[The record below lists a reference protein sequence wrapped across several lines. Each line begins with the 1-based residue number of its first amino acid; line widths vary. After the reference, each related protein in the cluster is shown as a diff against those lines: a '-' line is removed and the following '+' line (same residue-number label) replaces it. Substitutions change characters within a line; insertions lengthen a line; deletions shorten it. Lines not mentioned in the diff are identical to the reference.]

1 LIVIID
7 NYDSFTYNL
16 YQYIGHYY
24 KDIIVLKN
32 DDHKI
37 DKLEFN
43 KIKAFVF
50 SPGPGQPNQSGKMPY
65 LIKNYSA
72 KIPMLGIC
80 LGHQAIVENY
90 GGSIISASEICHG
103 KVHVIEHYSNC
114 TIFSGVKK
122 YFNATRYHS
131 LIASKK
137 NFPDCLQITASSKFD
152 KEIMAIK
159 HKKQKIYGLQ
169 FHPESI
175 ETEYGLNMIK
185 NFINEVI

>member
-1 LIVIID
+1 MIID

-24 KDIIVLKN
+24 KNIIVLKN
-32 DDHKI
+32 DDYKI

-50 SPGPGQPNQSGKMPY
+50 SPGPGRPNQSGKMPY
-65 LIKNYSA
+65 LIKNYST

-80 LGHQAIVENY
+80 LGHQAIVEHF
-90 GGSIISASEICHG
+90 GGSIISAAEICHG
-103 KVHVIEHYSNC
+103 KVHEIEHYSNC

-122 YFNATRYHS
+122 YFKATRYHS
-131 LIASKK
+131 LVASKK
-137 NFPDCLQITASSKFD
+137 NFPICLQITASSKID

-185 NFINEVI
+185 NFINEVV